1 MTATKIQFLHGRC
14 KEHRFSMTCGVRCP
28 WVGSPKFVSFRGPGE
43 WGTLTD
49 VPVCCNEAPSET
61 MGEIQIIVTRRSNLD
76 PGIVI
81 HVADISHLF
90 P

>member
-1 MTATKIQFLHGRC
+1 MTATKIRFLHGKC
-14 KEHRFSMTCGVRCP
+14 KEHMFSMTCGVRCP
-28 WVGSPKFVSFRGPGE
+28 WVGPPKFVSFRGPWGR
-43 WGTLTD
+43 GTLTD
-49 VPVCCNEAPSET
+49 VPVCCNEAPSER
-61 MGEIQIIVTRRSNLD
+61 MGEIHIIVTRRSNVG